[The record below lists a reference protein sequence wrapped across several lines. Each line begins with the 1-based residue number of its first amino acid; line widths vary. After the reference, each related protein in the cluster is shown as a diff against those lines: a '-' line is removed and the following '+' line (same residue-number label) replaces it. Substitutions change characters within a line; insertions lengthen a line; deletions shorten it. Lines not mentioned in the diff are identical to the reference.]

1 MLGIFDENGNAV
13 ETTLVTV
20 YGYHHQTG
28 EYTGAYD
35 VRVMA
40 GTGIPGFSTLRPA
53 PKVQEREV
61 AVYADSNWSVTPD
74 FRGVTVYSITTAEA
88 AVVDY
93 IGPLHDGYTDIA
105 PATPFDKWNGAEWV
119 ADTDVQHAA
128 DVAAAEQQKST
139 LRQSA
144 DAEISWRQDAVDAG
158 IATAEEAAALA
169 EWKTYRVLLMRVDT
183 SKAPYIEWPTLP
195 VVRAN

>member
-35 VRVMA
+35 VRVMV

-105 PATPFDKWNGAEWV
+105 PASPFDKWNGTEWV
-119 ADTDVQHAA
+119 TDIDAQHGA
-128 DVAAAEQQKST
+128 
-139 LRQSA
+139 
-144 DAEISWRQDAVDAG
+144 AVDAAEAQRQSL
-158 IATAEEAAALA
+158 IDTAMASISLIQLKLQAGRKLTDDEKTRLNSVLDYIDAVTAVDADAAPDIN
-169 EWKTYRVLLMRVDT
+169 W
-183 SKAPYIEWPTLP
+183 P
-195 VVRAN
+195 VVPEA

>member
-35 VRVMA
+35 VRVMV

-74 FRGVTVYSITTAEA
+74 FRGGTVYSITTAEA

-105 PATPFDKWNGAEWV
+105 PASPFDKWNDTEWV
-119 ADTDVQHAA
+119 TDIDAQNVAN
-128 DVAAAEQQKST
+128 VAAAKQQRQALIDEAMRSISVIQLKLQAGRKLTETEIAKLNAT
-139 LRQSA
+139 L
-144 DAEISWRQDAVDAG
+144 D
-158 IATAEEAAALA
+158 
-169 EWKTYRVLLMRVDT
+169 
-183 SKAPYIEWPTLP
+183 YIEVL
-195 VVRAN
+195 